1 MCRVRNVG
9 RRQRI
14 CLGER
19 RKKKKKGKI
28 FVHSDPDLYVT
39 VYVSCLG
46 KSGKRETL
54 GIGSLELFGLGPAE
68 DDFLMPRYC
77 THSEVKST
85 QVSSKT
91 PGLSHVG
98 ASSHSLV
105 TCNPSSGVLSLTYV
119 RREYSVSK
127 GRCLL
132 LLVKCV
138 NGRTS

>member
-1 MCRVRNVG
+1 MSG
-9 RRQRI
+9 RA
-14 CLGER
+14 EE
-19 RKKKKKGKI
+19 KKEKEKT

-54 GIGSLELFGLGPAE
+54 GIGSLEPFGLGPAE

-77 THSEVKST
+77 TQSEVKST

-105 TCNPSSGVLSLTYV
+105 TCNPSSGFLSLTYV
-119 RREYSVSK
+119 RREHSVPK
-127 GRCLL
+127 GKCLF